1 MEGAVAAVAEISQ
14 EQNEFFDGGNAMTIA
29 GSMRKQNSLL
39 KDCAV
44 LLISGLLVAVAFGT
58 CLAVPQ
64 DQETFASPDEAVN
77 TLVDALRAFDV
88 KALSAIFGPGGK
100 DVVSSGD
107 PVADKTQ
114 SERFI
119 NLYEQK
125 NKLEKANANK
135 VVLYVGNEEWPF
147 PIPIVKKDGAWQ
159 FDTNE
164 GREEILARRI
174 GKNELSVIQV
184 CLAYVDAQR
193 EYALKDQNS
202 DGLLTYSQK
211 LRSDSGKK
219 DGLYWKAK
227 EGHEQSPLGPLV
239 AAAHEQ
245 GYTTKRPE
253 GKPVPYHGYYY
264 RILKAQGKDALG
276 GSYDYVVEGKMV
288 GGFAMVAYPA
298 RYGSSGIM
306 TFIVNHDGVVY
317 QKDLGEHTEKV
328 APAMMLFN
336 PDSFWEQAEQD
347 SVKAK

>member
-1 MEGAVAAVAEISQ
+1 MAITE
-14 EQNEFFDGGNAMTIA
+14 NT
-29 GSMRKQNSLL
+29 RKRKSLL

-64 DQETFASPDEAVN
+64 NQETFASPDEAVN
-77 TLVDALRAFDV
+77 TLVDALRASDV
-88 KALSAIFGPGGK
+88 KALSAIFGPEGE
-100 DVVSSGD
+100 DIVSSGD
-107 PVADKTQ
+107 PVADKTEN
-114 SERFI
+114 ERFVK
-119 NLYEQK
+119 LYEQK
-125 NKLEKANANK
+125 NKLKEAGAEKAI
-135 VVLYVGNEEWPF
+135 LYVGNEEWPF
-147 PIPIVKKDGAWQ
+147 PMPIVKKNGAWH
-159 FDTNE
+159 FDTDE

-174 GKNELSVIQV
+174 GRNELSVIQV

-193 EYALKDQNS
+193 EYALKDRNS

-219 DGLYWKAK
+219 DGLYWKAE

-245 GYTTKRPE
+245 GYTAKQPE

-276 GSYDYVVEGKMV
+276 GSYDYLVEGKMV
-288 GGFAMVAYPA
+288 GGFALVAYPA

-328 APAMMLFN
+328 ALAMMRFN
-336 PDSFWEQAEQD
+336 PDSTWEQVEQD